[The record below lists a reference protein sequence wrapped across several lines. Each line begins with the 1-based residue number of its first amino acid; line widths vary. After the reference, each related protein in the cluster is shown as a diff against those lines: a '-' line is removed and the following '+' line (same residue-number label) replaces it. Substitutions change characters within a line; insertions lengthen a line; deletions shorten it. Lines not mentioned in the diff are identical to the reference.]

1 MASETM
7 QVFHCGTCGA
17 TVEVLNGGIG
27 TLVCCN
33 IPMRR
38 LEENT
43 TDAAQEKHV
52 PVVEKTDEGLKV
64 TVGSIPH
71 PMEENHYIEW
81 IELIADGKV
90 CRRTL
95 KPGDAPEAVFRRPG
109 DEMTVRALCNL
120 HGLWKAE

>member
-1 MASETM
+1 MASETT
-7 QVFHCGTCGA
+7 QVFRCGTCGA

-33 IPMRR
+33 IPMRL

-52 PVVEKTDEGLKV
+52 PVIEKTDEGLKV
-64 TVGSIPH
+64 TVGSVPH
-71 PMEENHYIEW
+71 PMEKEHYIEW

-90 CRRTL
+90 CRRGL
-95 KPGDAPEAVFRRPG
+95 QPGDAPEAVFRCACG
-109 DEMTVRALCNL
+109 EMTVRALCNL